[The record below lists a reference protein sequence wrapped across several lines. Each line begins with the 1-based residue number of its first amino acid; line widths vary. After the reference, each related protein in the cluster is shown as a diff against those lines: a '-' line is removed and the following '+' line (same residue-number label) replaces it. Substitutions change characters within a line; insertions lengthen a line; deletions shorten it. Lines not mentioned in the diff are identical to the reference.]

1 MDSGKS
7 STSQEKAGGR
17 WEGICCSAVT
27 GLTLLWE
34 RKQMGKVL
42 NQWMSQVWRE
52 MSIPRQLGENRKNF
66 WWFWLLSEPIKLII
80 LRTAEQKKACF
91 VSEELVNWLTVS
103 LSQAWSTLSLLSQ
116 CPQFNSR
123 LRAQRPLCLAWN
135 LIALATRRM
144 DCWGLHFT
152 SLTQHNPQSLPL
164 SFPFP
169 KGLYYTPRSVHTP
182 YPSACL
188 HTLLTQP
195 LSGRHKG
202 LCVEFPQ
209 GLLIV

>member
-1 MDSGKS
+1 MDSRKS
-7 STSQEKAGGR
+7 SASQEKAGGR
-17 WEGICCSAVT
+17 WEAIHCSTVAS
-27 GLTLLWE
+27 LTLLWE
-34 RKQMGKVL
+34 GRLMGKVL
-42 NQWMSQVWRE
+42 NQWTSQVWGE

-66 WWFWLLSEPIKLII
+66 WQFCLLREHIKLII

-103 LSQAWSTLSLLSQ
+103 LSQAGCTLSLLSQ
-116 CPQFNSR
+116 CPQFNPR

-135 LIALATRRM
+135 LIVLATRRT